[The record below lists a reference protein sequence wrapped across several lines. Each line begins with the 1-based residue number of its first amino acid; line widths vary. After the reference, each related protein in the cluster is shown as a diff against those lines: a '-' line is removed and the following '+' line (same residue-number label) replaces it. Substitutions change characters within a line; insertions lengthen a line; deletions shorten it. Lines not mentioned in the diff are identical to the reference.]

1 MTQHQRAQHDGN
13 RSARKDA
20 SPPGVPRV
28 GDVIRRLRKQRG
40 LSVRTLAASSGI
52 SPSFLGAVER
62 GDSDIAL
69 GRLALVAHALG
80 HDVASL
86 LGYSLRQSTP
96 RFIEP
101 ARHGARGEGVEFS
114 AFRIP
119 GSHLELLVAHFA
131 PHTRFDDSITHAGI
145 DVAYMAR
152 GELVLVVDGV
162 DYTLHEGCCVV
173 WPSSHPHTMRND
185 SDTPAIAVGFATETV
200 H

>member
-1 MTQHQRAQHDGN
+1 MLAAMTGEAQAGAPD
-13 RSARKDA
+13 
-20 SPPGVPRV
+20 V
-28 GDVIRRLRKQRG
+28 GAVIRRLRTQRG
-40 LSVRTLAASSGI
+40 ISVRSLAAASGL

-69 GRLALVAHALG
+69 GRLALVAQALD

-96 RFIEP
+96 RFVEP
-101 ARHGARGEGVEFS
+101 ARRGARGKGVEFS

-119 GSHLELLVAHFA
+119 GSHLELLVARFA
-131 PHTRFDDSITHAGI
+131 PRTRFDDSITHAGI
-145 DVAYMAR
+145 DVAYMAQ
-152 GELVLVVDGV
+152 GEIVLVVDGRETIV
-162 DYTLHEGCCVV
+162 RCGECVV

-185 SDTPAIAVGFATETV
+185 GDEPAIVVGFATEIV